1 LRSNAVKTIYMDN
14 NATTSVDPR
23 VLDAMTPYFTREY
36 GNPSSPYALAQT
48 ARAAVEAARAI
59 TARALSCAADS
70 IVFTSGGSE
79 SDNMAIKG
87 SAFARHGK
95 SCHIVTSRIEHHA
108 VLSTCE
114 YLERR
119 FGVDVTYLPVDR
131 QGVVDP
137 GDVERACRPDT
148 ALITVMFANNEVGT
162 IQPIAEIGR
171 IARSR
176 GVPFHTDAVQAVGKV
191 PIDVDALG
199 IDLLSMSA
207 HKFYGP
213 KGVGALFV
221 RPGTPMDPLSHGGSH
236 ERGFRP
242 GTENVPGIVGL
253 GRALELCLEGMGPER
268 ARLSRLTARLE
279 KGLVD
284 RIPDVSVNGRADCR
298 LPGTLNASF
307 HFVEGESIVLELDL
321 GGIAVSTGSACTT
334 ESTQPSHVLTAMGV
348 LPNCAQGSVRFSLG
362 RYNTDAEVDR
372 VLDALPGI
380 VSRLRAISPVRAPA
394 R

>member
-1 LRSNAVKTIYMDN
+1 MKTIYMDN

-23 VLDAMTPYFTREY
+23 VVDAMLPYFSREY
-36 GNPSSPYALAQT
+36 GNPSSPYAVAQT
-48 ARAAVEAARAI
+48 ARTAVEAARAA
-59 TARALSCAADS
+59 TARALGCVPDS

-87 SAFARHGK
+87 SAFARIGK
-95 SCHIVTSRIEHHA
+95 PCHIVTTRIEHHA

-119 FGVDVTYLPVDR
+119 FGVDVTYVPVDR
-131 QGVVDP
+131 YGAVNP

-148 ALITVMFANNEVGT
+148 ILITVMFANNEVGT
-162 IQPIAEIGR
+162 IQPIGEIGG

-176 GVPFHTDAVQAVGKV
+176 AIPFHTDAVQAVGKI
-191 PIDVDALG
+191 PIDVHALG
-199 IDLLSMSA
+199 VDLLSMSA
-207 HKFYGP
+207 HKLYGP

-221 RPGTPMDPLSHGGSH
+221 RPGTPLDPLSHGGSH

-253 GRALELCLEGMGPER
+253 GRALELCLEDMDAEP
-268 ARLSRLTARLE
+268 ARLCRLTARLE
-279 KGLVD
+279 QGIVE
-284 RIPDVSVNGRADCR
+284 RIPDVSLNGSADHR
-298 LPGTLNASF
+298 LPGTLNTSF

-321 GGIAVSTGSACTT
+321 AGIAVSTGSACTT
-334 ESTQPSHVLTAMGV
+334 ESTEPSHVLTAMGV
-348 LPNCAQGSVRFSLG
+348 EPNCAQGSVRFSLG
-362 RYNTDAEVDR
+362 RYNTDADVDR
-372 VLDALPGI
+372 VLDVLPGI
-380 VSRLRAISPVRAPA
+380 VSRLRAISPLRARA

>member
-1 LRSNAVKTIYMDN
+1 LNTIYLDN

-23 VLDAMTPYFTREY
+23 VVDAMVPYFSVEY

-48 ARAAVEAARAI
+48 ARAAVEEARAI
-59 TARALSCAADS
+59 TARTLGCAPDS
-70 IVFTSGGSE
+70 IVFASGGSE

-87 SAFARHGK
+87 SVFAGLGRP
-95 SCHIVTSRIEHHA
+95 CHIVTTRIEHHA

-119 FGVDVTYLPVDR
+119 FGVDVTYVPVDR
-131 QGVVDP
+131 YGVVDP

-148 ALITVMFANNEVGT
+148 ILITVMFANNEVGT
-162 IQPIAEIGR
+162 IQPIGEIGG

-176 GVPFHTDAVQAVGKV
+176 GIPFHTDAVQAVGKM

-221 RPGTPMDPLSHGGSH
+221 RPGTPLDPLSHGGSH

-253 GRALELCLEGMGPER
+253 GRALEICREDMGDETV
-268 ARLSRLTARLE
+268 RLSHLTARLE
-279 KGLVD
+279 RGIGE
-284 RIPDVSVNGRADCR
+284 RIPDVSVNGRADRR

-307 HFVEGESIVLELDL
+307 RFVEGESIVLELDL
-321 GGIAVSTGSACTT
+321 AGIAVSTGSACTT
-334 ESTQPSHVLTAMGV
+334 ESMEPSHVLTAMGV
-348 LPNCAQGSVRFSLG
+348 EPNCAQGSVRFSLG
-362 RYNTDAEVDR
+362 RYNTDADVDR
-372 VLDALPGI
+372 VLDLLPGI
-380 VSRLRAISPVRAPA
+380 VGRLRAISPLRARA
-394 R
+394 D